1 MAAAEPADEQPAMRR
16 WHDHDWE
23 EVLAGRGTAER
34 YFVRS
39 GLVRKDRLLAFV
51 PKARHPP
58 TVVVR
63 SLAELQ
69 QGLQDLGAGSAVEGI
84 RFVLKKA
91 ERTWDPTD
99 AGRASRPPVET
110 VFVCDRACAFACV
123 VL

>member
-91 ERTWDPTD
+91 HSSNAHGIRFLSDADATALQLWPLRLTTW
-99 AGRASRPPVET
+99 
-110 VFVCDRACAFACV
+110 
-123 VL
+123 